1 MGHDLADALAPGGA
15 IDFTI
20 DEACFLGGQKYVDR
34 CQFNRLTR
42 PTEIAV
48 LTKMHH
54 LLIGLSTRRLQHRP
68 DGTWCDGIHT
78 HAFF

>member
-34 CQFNRLTR
+34 CQFNRLAR
-42 PTEIAV
+42 PAEITV

-54 LLIGLSTRRLQHRP
+54 LLIGLST
-68 DGTWCDGIHT
+68 
-78 HAFF
+78 